1 MPALRGPGPTGVC
14 LGLQGV
20 PILRYKREMNDLASG
35 DAPLLCNW
43 EPGVGLASLR
53 PGQTYVFRV
62 DLGPRQETD
71 QLELLSE
78 WPILAAEEQARAS
91 RFVRVRD
98 GRRFVLCRG
107 ALRLILAQL
116 VQVPPQDITFRFG
129 PGGKPELL
137 AKTGQVDGLLPHF
150 NVSHSHELALIA
162 LCLGRE
168 LGVDIERRRSIS
180 QADRIVESY
189 FTAVEQAQFLALDEP
204 GRDEAFIRGWTRK
217 EAILKAKG
225 VGLAGL
231 AAGYE
236 TMFGTEPLSGHFRLA
251 SPLPRVQEWTLWE
264 ATPGEDYVAALA
276 VADHSR
282 GACFHPAD
290 ETGG

>member
-1 MPALRGPGPTGVC
+1 WQPG
-14 LGLQGV
+14 
-20 PILRYKREMNDLASG
+20 E
-35 DAPLLCNW
+35 
-43 EPGVGLASLR
+43 GLAALR

-62 DLGPRQETD
+62 GLGPRQETD
-71 QLELLSE
+71 QLERLSE
-78 WPILAAEEQARAS
+78 WPILSAEEQARAL

-107 ALRLILAQL
+107 ALRLILAQI
-116 VQVPPQDITFRFG
+116 VHVDPRDVAFRFG

-137 AKTGQVDGLLPHF
+137 AKTGQVDGQLPHF
-150 NVSHSHELALIA
+150 NVSHSDDLALVA
-162 LCLGRE
+162 LCLDRE
-168 LGVDIERRRSIS
+168 LGVDLERGRSIS

-189 FTAVEQAQFLALDEP
+189 FTAAEQAQFLALGEP

-231 AAGYE
+231 ASGYE

-264 ATPGEDYVAALA
+264 AAPGEDYVAALA
-276 VADHSR
+276 VAAAS
-282 GACFHPAD
+282 C
-290 ETGG
+290 